1 MASMVEIC
9 NLALSKAGITD
20 SIMNLDTEQSV
31 PALWCK
37 ANFAPARD
45 EVLRD
50 FPWNFATKNV
60 VLSALDY
67 DHPDGKKVY
76 LYPSDCL
83 NVLDVSKT
91 LFEIG
96 VIGEGTNMR
105 KVIITGADNAQ
116 IKYIARVSDPN
127 IFDPIFISALAWYLA
142 GELSLSVGGNNTGR
156 SQAAFQQYE
165 LTKSKAQRA
174 SVSESKTDAYKNNE
188 FVSTRA

>member
-20 SIMNLDTEQSV
+20 SIMNLDTEQSET
-31 PALWCK
+31 ALWCK

-45 EVLRD
+45 AVLRD

-60 VLSALDY
+60 VLSALDF

-91 LFEIG
+91 LFEIYIFLSYSDTL
-96 VIGEGTNMR
+96 VSIM
-105 KVIITGADNAQ
+105 IIPLFFNL
-116 IKYIARVSDPN
+116 YIIAEDRSPN
-127 IFDPIFISALAWYLA
+127 HYLLHFITHKA
-142 GELSLSVGGNNTGR
+142 VH
-156 SQAAFQQYE
+156 SQ
-165 LTKSKAQRA
+165 LLRPK
-174 SVSESKTDAYKNNE
+174 
-188 FVSTRA
+188 